1 MAGEHEPPVPEF
13 HDYLVFDGPA
23 FIDTDITVPEN
34 CSFVMNM
41 GDEASRRQM
50 RVIRV
55 NPGGADGAIY
65 SHISSFR
72 TDVRSMSYAYD
83 SSSSLKTHNSPT
95 GSRIAWF
102 MTPKRGGYGSQSS
115 TYTKGDAH
123 PLGGISLGGY
133 TGDTSTSYYPYN
145 GTIKYL
151 RVYGSDAQ
159 NETSA
164 SAIRITTPRSS
175 RLSRAFTAAARGCGT
190 SKAGSSTAIPPGQ
203 EPSQWRMMNET
214 NRHDHDILQDHQRQ
228 AGVSQCKSIY
238 DEQADAWISNPT
250 AET

>member
-13 HDYLVFDGPA
+13 HDYLVFDGTA

-83 SSSSLKTHNSPT
+83 SSSSLKTHNTPT

-102 MTPKRGGYGSQSS
+102 MTPKRGGYGSQSL

-164 SAIRITTPRSS
+164 SAISNNHTPIITLIPC
-175 RLSRAFTAAARGCGT
+175 LYGSRAGLWHVEGGKFYGNTAGAGT
-190 SKAGSSTAIPPGQ
+190 LSVA
-203 EPSQWRMMNET
+203 
-214 NRHDHDILQDHQRQ
+214 D
-228 AGVSQCKSIY
+228 
-238 DEQADAWISNPT
+238 DE
-250 AET
+250 